1 MDRPERVPT
10 REGMA
15 LLEADILIGTLHQV
29 PNAGDDNSVG
39 GLSASGIAVNNV
51 ETVLGGTNF
60 DTVTLAGGMQTMNDI
75 SAVEIIVVGSEL
87 DADATSDKTN
97 WRHQRQL
104 GYSHRRFRHNEIY
117 LQRG

>member
-1 MDRPERVPT
+1 
-10 REGMA
+10 MA
-15 LLEADILIGTLHQV
+15 LLEADMLTGTSQQV
-29 PNAGDDNSVG
+29 PNAVDDNSVG

-60 DTVTLAGGMQTMNDI
+60 DTVILAGRMKTMNEI

-87 DADATSDKTN
+87 DADATSDNTT
-97 WRHQRQL
+97 WRHQRRL
-104 GYSHRRFRHNEIY
+104 VYSHKRFRHNEIY